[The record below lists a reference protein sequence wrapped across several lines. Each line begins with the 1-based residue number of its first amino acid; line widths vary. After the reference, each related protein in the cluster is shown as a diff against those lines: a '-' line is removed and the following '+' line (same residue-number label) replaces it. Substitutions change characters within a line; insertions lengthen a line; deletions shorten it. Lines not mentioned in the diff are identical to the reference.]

1 MINCVNRWGGIRLIL
16 NDIMEWIASLPKW
29 QQKLGYSLIEKK
41 STEKELNEV
50 YETFIKE
57 KIMNQGD
64 SISITPPKA
73 PRFSENS
80 TPTRWVSV
88 GNLRGV
94 NRLKTGPVLQV
105 SEGLT
110 IVYGENGSGKSGYTR
125 LLNNAFIS
133 RGDREIL
140 PNVYSNSPKSVSA
153 DFVFLVDGNP
163 VEFPFPK
170 SKNEFPFLT
179 IRNFDA
185 KSASDDMNRES
196 AIDFA
201 PTELKF
207 FDAFLDAC
215 IGIQRRLDEER
226 VSRRRDNPM
235 KYFAEGGEAY
245 EQMKSLSANTRIETI
260 QEKFLISEGEGEAI
274 EKIKTEKAGLIAL
287 NIDRQVSLI
296 NQVVVGLSS
305 AANKY
310 NRFKEAISGSNIE
323 VYNGQIDLLQKS
335 KVMLELEGMSLFKN
349 ENIELIGTDEW
360 KDFIVAAKKYYDD
373 VSQKDLCPLCGHTI
387 EKNDI
392 INKYWKYLESDAENN
407 YKFASEC
414 IRHSVDGLKELD
426 ISFIAE
432 SSVQGQWLEEHFAKD
447 KSFLE
452 DAFKEAEAIRMEIVK
467 CLESGCRIDN
477 VSALDDLNFSAL
489 IEKINNYKDGLN
501 QEAVSAK
508 IAECEKQELAFQ
520 EKKKVNELL
529 TIIADYVDY
538 LKWDA
543 RAEKNKIKTRTITVK
558 QKELFD
564 KYVTDDY
571 LKTFKEECQK
581 LDAGFDIDIVSR
593 GSNAQT
599 LKKLE
604 IKGTPPGKILSE
616 GEQRAIAIANF
627 LTEVQMDSRN
637 CGIVLDDP
645 VCSLDHKRR
654 SRIVER
660 LIEEACCRQVV
671 VFTHEITF
679 FMELKTEA
687 ARKGIVFS
695 QETIRNVG
703 NEPGNIS
710 MSIPWQGMNVKD
722 RIGKLKNDLQGIR
735 SLYNAGD
742 TEQYYYAAKQWCEL
756 LRESWER
763 AVEEILLNDAV
774 QRYNPCVQ
782 TQKLKR
788 APFTTELYTELEEG
802 MTRCSAWCHDQA
814 RAINGTI
821 PTIEELNDYIGCFE
835 GYVKQNRK
843 G

>member
-1 MINCVNRWGGIRLIL
+1 MIL

-29 QQKLGYSLIEKK
+29 QQKLGYFLIEKK
-41 STEKELNEV
+41 NTEKELNEV
-50 YETFIKE
+50 YETFINE

-64 SISITPPKA
+64 SICITPPQT
-73 PRFSENS
+73 PQFSENS
-80 TPTRWVSV
+80 ALTRWFSV

-133 RGDREIL
+133 RGDKEIL
-140 PNVYSNSPKSVSA
+140 PNVYSNNTKTVSA

-170 SKNEFPFLT
+170 SKNEYPFLT
-179 IRNFDA
+179 IRSFDA

-196 AIDFA
+196 DIDFA

-215 IGIQRRLDEER
+215 NSVQRRLDEER

-235 KYFAEGGEAY
+235 KYFTEDGEAY
-245 EQMKSLSANTRIETI
+245 EQMKSLSANTKIETI
-260 QEKFLISEGEGEAI
+260 QEKFSISEGEGEAI

-296 NQVVVGLSS
+296 NQVVGVLS
-305 AANKY
+305 NVEKKY
-310 NRFKEAISGSNIE
+310 NGFKEAISDSNIE
-323 VYNGQIDLLQKS
+323 IYNGQIDLLQKS
-335 KVMLELEGMSLFKN
+335 KVMLELEGMSLFKD
-349 ENIELIGTDEW
+349 ENIELVGTDEW

-387 EKNDI
+387 EENDI

-414 IRHSVDGLKELD
+414 IRRSVDGLKKMD

-447 KSFLE
+447 KSLLE
-452 DAFKEAEAIRMEIVK
+452 DAFKEAEVARIEIVN
-467 CLESGCRIDN
+467 CLESGSRIDK
-477 VSALDDLNFSAL
+477 VSVLDDLNISDL
-489 IEKINNYKDGLN
+489 IGKINKYRDSLN
-501 QEAVSAK
+501 QKVVSAK
-508 IAECEKQELAFQ
+508 IAECERLELAFQ

-529 TIIADYVDY
+529 TIIADYIDY
-538 LKWDA
+538 LKWDTK
-543 RAEKNKIKTRTITVK
+543 AEKNKIKTRAITLK

-571 LKTFKEECQK
+571 LRTFKEECQK

-593 GSNAQT
+593 GSSAHT

-627 LTEVQMDSRN
+627 LTEAQMDSRN

-654 SRIVER
+654 SRIVQR
-660 LIEEACCRQVV
+660 LIEEARRRQVV

-679 FMELKTEA
+679 LMELKTEA
-687 ARKGIVFS
+687 AKNDVVFS

-703 NEPGNIS
+703 NEPGDIS
-710 MSIPWQGMNVKD
+710 HSIPWQGMSVSD
-722 RIGKLKNDLQGIR
+722 RIGKLKNDLQRI
-735 SLYNAGD
+735 SALYRAG
-742 TEQYYYAAKQWCEL
+742 EMERYYYDAKQWCEL

-782 TQKLKR
+782 TQRLKK
-788 APFTTELYTELEEG
+788 APFTIGLYTELEKG
-802 MTRCSAWCHDQA
+802 MTECSAWCHDQA

-821 PTIEELNDYIGCFE
+821 PSIEELNDYIKCFE
-835 GYVKQNRK
+835 EYVKQNRK
-843 G
+843 K